1 MKIGVIQAS
10 SQTGKNELLYDA
22 TKRYV
27 EGHEVVNFGCF
38 PEETGKYSYI
48 EISLEIGALI
58 ASRALD
64 FIVTGCSSG
73 QGMMLACNS
82 IPGIICGYAPTPM
95 DAYLFA
101 QINNGNVI
109 SLPLGEGY
117 TFTGEQ
123 NCERTIEKLF
133 SETFGQGYPKQDAER
148 KLRDTKLLKDLRN
161 NSQIDFISF
170 MKKADAELVEH
181 ALKRQNVL
189 DYISTNGEDRQVSDW
204 VLNRAGY
211 R

>member
-22 TKRYV
+22 TKRYA

-181 ALKRQNVL
+181 ALQRQNVL

>member
-22 TKRYV
+22 TKRYA

-161 NSQIDFISF
+161 NSQINFISF

-181 ALKRQNVL
+181 ALQRQNVL

>member
-22 TKRYV
+22 TKRYA

-38 PEETGKYSYI
+38 PEETSKYSYI

-161 NSQIDFISF
+161 NSQINFISF

-181 ALKRQNVL
+181 ALQRQNVL

>member
-22 TKRYV
+22 TKRYA

-109 SLPLGEGY
+109 SLPLGEDY
-117 TFTGEQ
+117 TFTGEH

-170 MKKADAELVEH
+170 MKKTDAELVEH
-181 ALKRQNVL
+181 ALQRQNVL
-189 DYISTNGEDRQVSDW
+189 DYISINGEDRQVSDW

>member
-22 TKRYV
+22 TKRYA

-82 IPGIICGYAPTPM
+82 IPGLIC
-95 DAYLFA
+95 
-101 QINNGNVI
+101 
-109 SLPLGEGY
+109 
-117 TFTGEQ
+117 
-123 NCERTIEKLF
+123 
-133 SETFGQGYPKQDAER
+133 
-148 KLRDTKLLKDLRN
+148 
-161 NSQIDFISF
+161 
-170 MKKADAELVEH
+170 
-181 ALKRQNVL
+181 
-189 DYISTNGEDRQVSDW
+189 
-204 VLNRAGY
+204 
-211 R
+211 